1 MALSYM
7 KKASLASRNIE
18 KSNTRCY
25 GCYEFATVFAG
36 PFFLAITLT
45 IRFNGYKFIHDIVD
59 ELQSQTW
66 FQWNKFGS
74 AVKWPL
80 LEWKRTLRKLISFRS
95 LFVTLCKVLLLFEL
109 FKSKWV
115 LFFLVKYDYLNAA
128 E

>member
-36 PFFLAITLT
+36 LFFLAITLT

-59 ELQSQTW
+59 ELQSQT
-66 FQWNKFGS
+66 
-74 AVKWPL
+74 
-80 LEWKRTLRKLISFRS
+80 
-95 LFVTLCKVLLLFEL
+95 
-109 FKSKWV
+109 
-115 LFFLVKYDYLNAA
+115 
-128 E
+128 